1 VENREARTAGPT
13 ALGDILAEAL
23 RVRGDGPPVDADND
37 REDGITG
44 VVEVRGTVVPHRG
57 ADGDDPDWLLHET
70 QLLRQPVYRTER
82 ADAEDDPPASYFD
95 NPAADQLPL
104 LTYEYDPQ
112 TTVISRIGELGTR
125 DMLVMAVL
133 SQAFF
138 ANGCPADNKVHGDH
152 ATLGYIARQLGMHP
166 EGATR
171 LIRSSIERLSTARVK
186 VKVHDVD
193 KRAVGGTATTRGEV
207 TVGFLANFGSRERK
221 QKGVAVKR
229 DNYIQ
234 LDQAMADLI
243 RAGEFTF
250 LRAEALR
257 ALRRQPLALKLYAWA
272 RTHRPDERGRIFYGV
287 SRLAKQLGCSDQ
299 NSTRRRRKMV
309 EAVEAV
315 CGVAGDEF
323 PGYELRVGRTDQTLV
338 LRKARNRGP
347 AELRRIAAAD

>member
-1 VENREARTAGPT
+1 MQ
-13 ALGDILAEAL
+13 
-23 RVRGDGPPVDADND
+23 
-37 REDGITG
+37 
-44 VVEVRGTVVPHRG
+44 H
-57 ADGDDPDWLLHET
+57 
-70 QLLRQPVYRTER
+70 
-82 ADAEDDPPASYFD
+82 DPPASYFD
-95 NPAADQLPL
+95 NPAADQLPV

-138 ANGCPADNKVHGDH
+138 ANGCPADNKIHGDH

-243 RAGEFTF
+243 RAGEFT
-250 LRAEALR
+250 LSS
-257 ALRRQPLALKLYAWA
+257 A
-272 RTHRPDERGRIFYGV
+272 RIRLPPRCPQAPVTAAIMSYLQCSHR
-287 SRLAKQLGCSDQ
+287 
-299 NSTRRRRKMV
+299 
-309 EAVEAV
+309 
-315 CGVAGDEF
+315 
-323 PGYELRVGRTDQTLV
+323 
-338 LRKARNRGP
+338 
-347 AELRRIAAAD
+347 

>member
-1 VENREARTAGPT
+1 MENHQTRTAGLT
-13 ALGDILAEAL
+13 TLSDILAEAMRL
-23 RVRGDGPPVDADND
+23 RGEALPDDAETDH
-37 REDGITG
+37 EDGITR
-44 VVEVRGTVVPHRG
+44 VMEVAG
-57 ADGDDPDWLLHET
+57 ADDIDDPDWLLHET

-82 ADAEDDPPASYFD
+82 VNADDEAPGSYFAD
-95 NPAADQLPL
+95 PAADQLPL
-104 LTYEYDPQ
+104 LTYEYNPQ

-138 ANGCPADNKVHGDH
+138 ASGCPANNKISGDA
-152 ATLGYIARQLGMHP
+152 ATLGHIARQLGMHP

-171 LIRSSIERLSTARVK
+171 LIRASIERLSTARVK
-186 VKVHDVD
+186 VKLNSVD
-193 KRAVGGTATTRGEV
+193 QAAPGGPATTQVEV

-221 QKGVAVKR
+221 QKGVSVKR

-287 SRLAKQLGCSDQ
+287 TKLAKQLGCSDQ
-299 NSTRRRRKMV
+299 NSTRRRRKVV
-309 EAVEAV
+309 EAVDAV
-315 CGVAGDEF
+315 CAVAPDEF
-323 PGYELRVGRTDQTLV
+323 PGYELQAGRFDQTLV
-338 LRKARNRGP
+338 LRRSSKRGP
-347 AELRRIAAAD
+347 ALRTAVAG

>member
-1 VENREARTAGPT
+1 
-13 ALGDILAEAL
+13 LQ
-23 RVRGDGPPVDADND
+23 
-37 REDGITG
+37 
-44 VVEVRGTVVPHRG
+44 H
-57 ADGDDPDWLLHET
+57 
-70 QLLRQPVYRTER
+70 
-82 ADAEDDPPASYFD
+82 DPPASYFD

-138 ANGCPADNKVHGDH
+138 ANGCPADNKIHGDH

-299 NSTRRRRKMV
+299 NSPRRRRKMV
-309 EAVEAV
+309 EARRGGVQ
-315 CGVAGDEF
+315 GGGRRIPGIRVAGRADRSDACPPQGSE
-323 PGYELRVGRTDQTLV
+323 PWPSRVATDRRRRLNHQDVSISAVDAIADSRHTHPPRTQDPDGQ
-338 LRKARNRGP
+338 ARLGPLDRGHP
-347 AELRRIAAAD
+347 ARGAHPASR